1 MVGAPETLQFVPV
14 DFARTGPALG
24 GTQHDHRP
32 IGPEGADLPH
42 RPLHGFS
49 HGSVHRHR
57 LAALNEDRLP
67 AVTEH
72 QALQLLMGDAG

>member
-1 MVGAPETLQFVPV
+1 
-14 DFARTGPALG
+14 
-24 GTQHDHRP
+24 
-32 IGPEGADLPH
+32 
-42 RPLHGFS
+42 
-49 HGSVHRHR
+49 VHRHR